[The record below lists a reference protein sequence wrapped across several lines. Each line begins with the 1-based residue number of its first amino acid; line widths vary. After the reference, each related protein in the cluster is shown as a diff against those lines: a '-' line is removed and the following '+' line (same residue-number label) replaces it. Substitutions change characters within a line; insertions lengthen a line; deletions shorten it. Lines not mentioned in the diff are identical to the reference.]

1 MKKTLLFLLLGCNLL
16 AFGQKNTTPATPP
29 AATKTAPTTTKSSI
43 QPTIMVIPYTRDK
56 EDIRHVLDADVD
68 RRIAIAKVKEAFDN
82 RGFSTIDFVAKLK
95 ETETRQVFSAENQT
109 DIKTQLIE
117 FSGADIYVEVEANK
131 TWSGSGNSVQ
141 TILTAYDASTA
152 SSLSNKVGFSGKF
165 YTEDYGK
172 LASKAVESVV
182 EDFLNVMQTKFTD
195 IVENGRLVAIEFNIA
210 ADSDLKMS
218 TEIGGQDL
226 PLSDALEVWMGDHAF
241 KGYYHIQGTSDL
253 KVIFDQA
260 RIPLKDANGASY
272 STNKFALEVF
282 KAMRLFTRKTGGAKL
297 NVKKEVK
304 GGTIFITL
312 S

>member
-1 MKKTLLFLLLGCNLL
+1 MRKALLLL
-16 AFGQKNTTPATPP
+16 AMALPFLSIGQNAT
-29 AATKTAPTTTKSSI
+29 AKPTI
-43 QPTIMVIPYTRDK
+43 QPTIMVIPFTKEK
-56 EDIRHVLDADVD
+56 EDIRRVLDTDVD
-68 RRIAIAKVKEAFDN
+68 RRITITKVKEAFDN

-95 ETETRQVFSAENQT
+95 ETETRQVFTSENQT
-109 DIKTQLIE
+109 DIKTQIIE
-117 FSGADIYVEVEANK
+117 YSGADIYVEVETNK
-131 TWSGSGNSVQ
+131 TWASSGNSVQ
-141 TILTAYDASTA
+141 VILTAYDASTA
-152 SSLSNKVGFSGKF
+152 ASLSNKVGFSGKF

-172 LASKAVESVV
+172 LAAKAVESVV

-195 IVENGRLVAIEFNIA
+195 IVENGRLCAIEFNIA
-210 ADSDLKMS
+210 ADSDLRMS
-218 TEIGGQDL
+218 TDIAEQDL

-253 KVIFDQA
+253 KAIYDQV
-260 RIPLKDANGASY
+260 RIPLKDANGNSY

-282 KAMRLFTRKTGGAKL
+282 KFCRTMARKGGGKV